1 MAPWTGRPPT
11 HSSVSEQVGAT
22 ADITPGKTQ
31 AAPTPGTPGITQ
43 VAPTPGTPGITPG
56 KTQGT
61 LFYPVSGDI
70 TNTG

>member
-31 AAPTPGTPGITQ
+31 AAPTPGKTQ
-43 VAPTPGTPGITPG
+43 TPGTPGITPG